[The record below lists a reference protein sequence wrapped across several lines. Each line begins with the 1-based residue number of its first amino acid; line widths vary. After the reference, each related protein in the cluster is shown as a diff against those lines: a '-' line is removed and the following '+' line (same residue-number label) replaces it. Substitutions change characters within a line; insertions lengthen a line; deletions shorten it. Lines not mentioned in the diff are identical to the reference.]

1 MDGLAE
7 RTSPSRAVEPCPAEL
22 LLANLPSPVI
32 ALDAGLCLV
41 AVNPAAE
48 LLFSMSARGLQ
59 GRALAE
65 LLAPHARLL
74 DLARHVQEE
83 ASSLSDYGMELA
95 LARGEVV
102 TVDCHLA
109 PIVERPGHLVL
120 VLHPGSVAQSLDAQ
134 RTQRGS
140 TRSIAGL
147 AATLAHEV
155 KNPLSGIRGAAQL
168 LEASVQPEDR
178 ALLTLICEET
188 DRVCKLIERMEEF
201 GDGAP
206 IERRPVN
213 IHQVLD
219 YVRRLAE
226 SGFARHVR
234 FVEAYDPSL
243 PELEGDRDRLIQAFL
258 NLVKN
263 AAEAIPPEGGT
274 ITLATHY
281 RHGLRLSVSH
291 ARALQELPIT
301 VEVRDTGSGVRADV
315 RDHLFEPFVTTKPK
329 GKGLG
334 LALVAKV
341 IADHGGVVTC
351 EPAEPG
357 TVVRVR
363 LPAVARGRRA
373 AEAEAAG

>member
-7 RTSPSRAVEPCPAEL
+7 RIPSSRPVEPCPAEL
-22 LLANLPSPVI
+22 LLANLPSPVV
-32 ALDAGLCLV
+32 ALDAALCVV
-41 AVNPAAE
+41 AANPAAE
-48 LLFSMSARGLQ
+48 QLFSMSARGLQ
-59 GRALAE
+59 GRALAD

-74 DLARHVQEE
+74 DLARLVQDG

-109 PIVERPGHLVL
+109 PIVERPGHLIL
-120 VLHPGSVAQSLDAQ
+120 ALHPGSVAHRIDAQ

-147 AATLAHEV
+147 AATLAHEI

-168 LEASVQPEDR
+168 LEPAVQPEDR

-213 IHQVLD
+213 IHQVLEH
-219 YVRRLAE
+219 VRRLAE

-263 AAEAIPPEGGT
+263 AAEAVPPEGGT

-291 ARALQELPIT
+291 ARALQDLPIT
-301 VEVRDTGSGVRADV
+301 VEVRDTGVGVRPDV

-341 IADHGGVVTC
+341 VADHGGVVSC

-363 LPAVARGRRA
+363 LPAAARGRRA
-373 AEAEAAG
+373 AEAKAAG